1 MRSVNVEIETIIVVV
16 NVVAYVVVGVVGVIG
31 IGVGARK
38 FFASEISF
46 QAAISG
52 YATIPAFTLLE
63 IFI

>member
-1 MRSVNVEIETIIVVV
+1 MRSVNVETETIVVV
-16 NVVAYVVVGVVGVIG
+16 VVVVVVIG

-38 FFASEISF
+38 FFASEIKSEISF